1 MNEFATPNNV
11 LDARVPMR
19 IELTEARH
27 CPALRDYFL
36 RLGAEVV
43 QTDEEAIDV
52 HFAEGILQ
60 EDESA
65 EMYLQTWARYN
76 RVDARSR
83 QPSPRSGRLR
93 RPRPQPNRLIPPGST
108 PPARRVAS
116 EQGPGKRRAT
126 LARARRKP
134 TGRRNAR
141 ARPRPTGLRIRVRT
155 CPRSR
160 RAVVD
165 PLRESR
171 LDRRGPFVLGLL
183 PRDVGIRNA
192 AVPVRF
198 VRDELRVAFADP
210 SDTEAVAA
218 VQGHVSVPIQPAIA
232 ELSDIDAV
240 WRSVAS

>member
-1 MNEFATPNNV
+1 
-11 LDARVPMR
+11 MR

-27 CPALRDYFL
+27 RPALRDYFL

-43 QTDEEAIDV
+43 QTDEETIDV
-52 HFAEGILQ
+52 DFAEGILQ

-76 RVDARSR
+76 RVDAR
-83 QPSPRSGRLR
+83 LTTV
-93 RPRPQPNRLIPPGST
+93 L
-108 PPARRVAS
+108 AS
-116 EQGPGKRRAT
+116 F
-126 LARARRKP
+126 
-134 TGRRNAR
+134 
-141 ARPRPTGLRIRVRT
+141 RPTAAPEAPLEPTDPSAKPPMRLGELLLSKGLVNEEQLSRGLVE
-155 CPRSR
+155 SR
-160 RAVVD
+160 RAGETLGRVLVRHGAVFESELARVLAEQWSIPYVNLALVGVD
-165 PLRESR
+165 RSTLS
-171 LDRRGPFVLGLL
+171 LL

-218 VQGHVSVPIQPAIA
+218 VQGYVSVPIQPAIA

-240 WRSVAS
+240 WRSVAA